1 MRTTPR
7 NALGLVIAFQMA
19 SLVDRVA
26 PVVRAQSAP
35 DGQRVIAAEVRERET
50 GWEGD
55 HLTGD
60 WGGWRDRL
68 VERGVHLQAG
78 YIGEV
83 LGNVSGGLRRG
94 AIFEGL
100 LELSIDFDAEKL
112 GLWKGGTLHSSA
124 LFPHGSP
131 FSAKYVGDILTASN
145 IEAYESFRLYEL
157 WYEQRIF
164 QDRFSIRLGQLVAD
178 DEFAF
183 TDSGGYFVNSAFGW
197 PAFISGNTINTGPAF
212 YVATP
217 GVRLRYEVTDE
228 LYLQAGIFDGDSFD
242 SPTGDPRVN
251 ASGTRIHLGHDQGA
265 FAIAEAGW
273 RLNQDE
279 HSDGLPGIY
288 KLGAWLHT
296 GNFPS
301 NFHDRDG
308 EPIVVTDGE
317 PKMHSENFG
326 VYAAAQQMIWRE
338 EPHSDEG
345 LSGFLRAGVSPR
357 DRSFFEFVVDGGV
370 TYRGLLPARP
380 DDQIG
385 IGAVYARV
393 SRDVRDSE
401 QLDAYVSGT
410 RYSGYSDHESVL
422 ELFYSLQLNRWWIVQ
437 PDVQWIF
444 NPGGGGG
451 SDALVLGLRTAL
463 VF

>member
-1 MRTTPR
+1 M
-7 NALGLVIAFQMA
+7 IAFQMA
-19 SLVDRVA
+19 GLAERVVPA
-26 PVVRAQSAP
+26 VRAQSSP

-60 WGGWRDRL
+60 WGGWRDRM
-68 VERGVHLQAG
+68 VERGIHLQAG
-78 YIGEV
+78 YVGEI

-100 LELSIDFDAEKL
+100 LELGIDFDSEKL
-112 GLWKGGTLHSSA
+112 GLWNGGTLHSSA

-131 FSAKYVGDILTASN
+131 FSTKYVGDILTASN

-157 WYEQRIF
+157 WYEQRF
-164 QDRFSIRLGQLVAD
+164 LEDQFSVRLGQLVAD

-183 TDSGGYFVNSAFGW
+183 TDSGGLFINSAFGW
-197 PAFISGNTINTGPAF
+197 PAFISGNTVNTGPAF
-212 YVATP
+212 HVATP
-217 GVRLRYEVTDE
+217 GVRLRYEAAEE

-242 SPTGDPRVN
+242 SPLGDPRVN
-251 ASGTRIHLGHDQGA
+251 ASGTRIHLNHDQGA
-265 FAIAEAGW
+265 FAIAETGW
-273 RLNQDE
+273 RLNHGENSQ
-279 HSDGLPGIY
+279 GLPGEY

-301 NFHDRDG
+301 NYDDRDG
-308 EPIVVTDGE
+308 KPIVVTGGDPE
-317 PKMHSENFG
+317 MHSENFG
-326 VYAAAQQMIWRE
+326 IYAAVQQMIWRE
-338 EPHSDEG
+338 ESQSEEG
-345 LSGFLRAGVSPR
+345 LSGFLRAGLSPA
-357 DRSFFEFVVDGGV
+357 DRSLFEFVVDGGF

-380 DDQIG
+380 EDQIG
-385 IGAVYARV
+385 IGTVYARV
-393 SRDVRDSE
+393 SRDVRESE
-401 QLDAYVSGT
+401 QLDASVNGT
-410 RYSGYSDHESVL
+410 SYAGYSNHETVL
-422 ELFYSLQLNRWWIVQ
+422 ELFYSLQLTPWWIVQ

-444 NPGGGGG
+444 NPGGRAG